1 MKSFVPGFIERQPI
15 PQNLVRTIRLLGEYK
30 GREEMFK
37 RQSPQAL
44 ETLRQA
50 ALILSTESSNRIE
63 GVTAPRDRIVKL
75 VGRKAKPRDRSEQ
88 EIAGYRDVL
97 STMHARHADM
107 KFGVGLVLQLHR
119 DLFKFTTEN
128 GGRWK
133 SVSNEIAQV
142 RADGTKTVRFKPV
155 AAHLTEEAMRTLHER
170 FARLW
175 ESGEVEPLLLIPA
188 YVLDFLCIHPFRD
201 GNGRMARL
209 LSLLLLYQAGY
220 EVGRFISL
228 ELMVEDSKDGY
239 YDSLY
244 QCSQGWHESK
254 HPLLPWWEYFLG
266 VMLLAAYREFEK
278 RTEVLRAARGAK
290 TALVLDAIARLA
302 NGFRMVELERVCP
315 NVTRDMIR
323 VVLNKLKKEKRI
335 HCVGFGAAAVWNKRP
350 KKG

>member
-15 PQNLVRTIRLLGEYK
+15 PQNLLRTIRLLGEYK

-37 RQSPQAL
+37 RQPPQAL

-63 GVTAPRDRIVKL
+63 GVTAPPDRIVKL

-97 STMHARHADM
+97 STIHARHAEM

-128 GGRWK
+128 SGRWK

-155 AAHLTEEAMRTLHER
+155 GAHLTEEAMRALHER

-175 ESGEVEPLLLIPA
+175 ESGEVEPLLL
-188 YVLDFLCIHPFRD
+188 
-201 GNGRMARL
+201 MARL

-220 EVGRFISL
+220 EVGRFMSL
-228 ELMVEDSKDGY
+228 ELMVENSKDGY

-278 RTEVLRAARGAK
+278 GTGVLRAARGAK
-290 TALVLDAIARLA
+290 TALVLDAIARLPH
-302 NGFRMVELERVCP
+302 GFRMVELERMCP

-323 VVLNKLKKEKRI
+323 VVLNKLKKEKKI
-335 HCVGFGAAAVWNKRP
+335 YCVGFGAGAVWKKRS
-350 KKG
+350 KGG